1 MRNFYAFI
9 GKSGCGKG
17 TQAELLKKYLEEKD
31 PNRSVLWFGSG
42 DHLRVLA
49 KGASYTAERIREYL
63 DNGLLIPEFLI
74 ISIWADFFIAHLQKD
89 EQVIL
94 DGTPRKIDEAR
105 VLDGASEFYRANLH
119 VIYINVSREWAVDK
133 LLARGRADDTEKSIN
148 ERLDWYESDIKPT
161 IEFFKNHPKHAFLD
175 INGEQTID
183 DVHKEIVDKM
193 QNANFKM

>member
-31 PNRSVLWFGSG
+31 PSRPVLWFGSG
-42 DHLRVLA
+42 DHLRTLA
-49 KGASYTAERIREYL
+49 KGASYTAKRTREYT
-63 DNGLLIPEFLI
+63 DNGWLIPEFLI
-74 ISIWADFFIAHLQKD
+74 ISIWADFFTAHLQKD

-105 VLDGASEFYRANLH
+105 VLEGTSEFYRAKIC
-119 VIYINVSREWAVDK
+119 VVYINVSREWAMDK
-133 LLARGRADDTEKSIN
+133 LLARGRADDTKESIN
-148 ERLDWYESDIKPT
+148 KRLDWYESDIKPT
-161 IEFFKNHPKHAFLD
+161 IEFFKNHQKHTFLD

-183 DVHKEIVDKM
+183 DVHREIVDKM